1 MADEEFVS
9 LNPETFTEGGG
20 GLVNDVDGEF
30 TNFKFMSINPSS
42 RELIAGDVP
51 YLIADFT
58 TEDETYGMRW
68 STGGAANWEVGA
80 SGKSLKSKGAQKGVN
95 KGSNLGL
102 FLTSLYNSG
111 FPKDKLG
118 NDIEIL
124 NGLQAHIIRIP
135 EPERKGLQRAPR
147 TDGREGPGI
156 VTISKINRLPWDKAA
171 AKGKGKAAAA
181 GSKAPAANDA
191 LESEVVGIILTS
203 LADNPEGIAKK
214 DVIKAV
220 VAQATGE
227 NRGAAMQLANN
238 DTWLKGRTE
247 WAYENGVIRLP

>member
-9 LNPETFTEGGG
+9 FNPETFTEGGG
-20 GLVNDVDGEF
+20 GLINDVDGEF
-30 TNFKFMSINPSS
+30 TNFKFMAINPSA
-42 RELIAGDVP
+42 RELSAGDTP
-51 YLIADFT
+51 YLVADFT
-58 TEDETYGMRW
+58 TEDDTYGMRW
-68 STGGAANWEVGA
+68 SCGGAANWEIGA
-80 SGKSLKSKGAQKGVN
+80 GGKSLKAKGTAKGVN

-156 VTISKINRLPWDKAA
+156 VTISKINKLPWDKG
-171 AKGKGKAAAA
+171 AKGKAKSAAP
-181 GSKAPAANDA
+181 KAPAANDA
-191 LESEVVGIILTS
+191 LDAEVLGIILTS

-220 VAQATGE
+220 VAQASAE

-238 DTWLKGRTE
+238 DTWLKSKTE